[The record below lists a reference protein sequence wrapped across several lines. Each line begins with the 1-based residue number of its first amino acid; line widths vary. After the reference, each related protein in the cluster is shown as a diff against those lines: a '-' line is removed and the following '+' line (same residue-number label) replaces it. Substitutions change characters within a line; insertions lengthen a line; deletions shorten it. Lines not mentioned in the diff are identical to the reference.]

1 MRHTKIPVMDA
12 VLEILAAMGAV
23 TGIGLELYYFKMA
36 GTGLSDAVV
45 TILFVAG
52 IYLLFSVMERYPA
65 VWNLLIP
72 ARQKSRIYA
81 VRLALGIKVLFMG
94 MTVYTAACDVYRI
107 YSSSV
112 VFWAVGLHG
121 GCPMVVIFMKYRM
134 WQSNRKEDRKNSGG
148 ENGSSSI

>member
-1 MRHTKIPVMDA
+1 MDV

-52 IYLLFSVMERYPA
+52 IYLLFSVMEQLSRG
-65 VWNLLIP
+65 VESFDP

-107 YSSSV
+107 YGRTSV
-112 VFWAVGLHG
+112 VFWAVVAAGVVL
-121 GCPMVVIFMKYRM
+121 VIFMKYRM

-148 ENGSSSI
+148 ENGSGRI

>member
-1 MRHTKIPVMDA
+1 MRHTKIPVMDV

-112 VFWAVGLHG
+112 VFWAVVVASVVL
-121 GCPMVVIFMKYRM
+121 VIFMKYRM

>member
-1 MRHTKIPVMDA
+1 MRHTKIPVMDV

-107 YSSSV
+107 YSSV
-112 VFWAVGLHG
+112 VFWAVVAAGVVL
-121 GCPMVVIFMKYRM
+121 VIFMKYRM

>member
-23 TGIGLELYYFKMA
+23 TGIGLELYYFKMT

-52 IYLLFSVMERYPA
+52 IDLLFSVMERYPT

-94 MTVYTAACDVYRI
+94 MTV
-107 YSSSV
+107 
-112 VFWAVGLHG
+112 
-121 GCPMVVIFMKYRM
+121 
-134 WQSNRKEDRKNSGG
+134 
-148 ENGSSSI
+148 